1 LVDFSAEAIE
11 TRRQKERVKF
21 GEKQEGERTTGNRAP
36 QMRMSEKERMSPILA
51 EMFSC
56 GRSEFALFFLILVKG
71 CGSNVTYMCARVKT
85 LCA

>member
-56 GRSEFALFFLILVKG
+56 GRSEFALKG
-71 CGSNVTYMCARVKT
+71 SGSNVTYMCARVKT